1 MNLPTPAIV
10 AERGVERLPRLAL
23 ILLCAAYVLPGI
35 FGRDPWRNADLTAF
49 GFMASIAEGRAGWFT
64 PALAGLPADGALLPY
79 WLGAWAL
86 QWRPEV
92 AAISPQPRGG
102 LQHLLVQVGDAA
114 DLGVGPD
121 RHHHRPGAAGRDMGA
136 GMDHAVPVGQPAGLG
151 LGIDGLGNRHG
162 FASQRRLGGLQLR
175 RLDQAGI
182 GADGIAGGQQEDV
195 AADQLAGGHALLGAV
210 ALGDIGK
217 HFPDTDAQFKGIDS
231 RILLREVKL
240 KLATLG
246 YAVLNVDLT
255 IVAQAPKMAPHI
267 PLMRERIAEDLGM
280 AIDRVNVKATT
291 TEGMGFEG
299 RGEGISSMAVT
310 LLEKA

>member
-1 MNLPTPAIV
+1 MLRIGQGYDAHKFKEGDHIV
-10 AERGVERLPRLAL
+10 IGGVSIPYSKGM
-23 ILLCAAYVLPGI
+23 AAH
-35 FGRDPWRNADLTAF
+35 
-49 GFMASIAEGRAGWFT
+49 S
-64 PALAGLPADGALLPY
+64 DG
-79 WLGAWAL
+79 
-86 QWRPEV
+86 
-92 AAISPQPRGG
+92 
-102 LQHLLVQVGDAA
+102 
-114 DLGVGPD
+114 
-121 RHHHRPGAAGRDMGA
+121 
-136 GMDHAVPVGQPAGLG
+136 
-151 LGIDGLGNRHG
+151 
-162 FASQRRLGGLQLR
+162 
-175 RLDQAGI
+175 
-182 GADGIAGGQQEDV
+182 DV
-195 AADQLAGGHALLGAV
+195 ALHALCDALLGAA